1 MNRLSTYFALVFV
14 FVLTAR
20 AQDELDFKPRLDF
33 DDGMGLLSADSS
45 FLINFRFRMQNRAG
59 VFTRAF
65 DDLTVDEVDARVRR
79 LRLRMD
85 GFLLDPRFSYYI
97 QLSFSRG
104 DQDWDN
110 SRVPNV
116 LRDAALFYFLS
127 PRTYLCFGQTKLPGN
142 RQRVISSGMQQ
153 FAERSIVNAAFN
165 IDRDFGLRLYHE
177 QPVYNMIFR
186 KHVAISSGEGR
197 NALNSDDGLAYTS
210 RFEWLPFGQFTMDG
224 DYFEGDLV
232 GEKKPK
238 LSVGATIS
246 YNEKAIR
253 TGGQIGRFIAESID
267 IRTFIADG
275 VFKFRGVTLY
285 GEYVFRNATN
295 YLVTELDGEA
305 TYIPSGNGALMQASY
320 LFANNFEI
328 AGRYA
333 QIVPLQ
339 EIRDFTQGQSEIALG
354 ITKYFNDHRTK
365 LQLNLSHFN
374 EHFNLNMRNDRWGLL
389 FQVEVGI

>member
-1 MNRLSTYFALVFV
+1 
-14 FVLTAR
+14 
-20 AQDELDFKPRLDF
+20 
-33 DDGMGLLSADSS
+33 
-45 FLINFRFRMQNRAG
+45 
-59 VFTRAF
+59 
-65 DDLTVDEVDARVRR
+65 
-79 LRLRMD
+79 MD
-85 GFLLDPRFSYYI
+85 GFLMDPRFSYYI

-224 DYFEGDLV
+224 DYFEGDLE

-253 TGGQIGRFIAESID
+253 TGGQIGRFIAESSD

-275 VFKFRGVTLY
+275 VFKFWGVTLY